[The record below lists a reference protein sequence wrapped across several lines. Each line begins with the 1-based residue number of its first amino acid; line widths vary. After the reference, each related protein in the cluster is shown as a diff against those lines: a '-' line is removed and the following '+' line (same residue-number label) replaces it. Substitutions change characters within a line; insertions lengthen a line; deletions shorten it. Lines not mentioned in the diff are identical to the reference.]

1 MLHFEL
7 MTALVSYWRDHAASR
22 LVIRKV
28 YLRNLHRAIYTSG
41 HILGNRVFAYYVVG
55 VEDELVAVV
64 RVVSN
69 EASHVHCE
77 FRVRLLLL
85 NFDHLIIVDGSN
97 FFHVLVVLQRL
108 FDWWKVE
115 HFVVRAHCVV

>member
-1 MLHFEL
+1 

-28 YLRNLHRAIYTSG
+28 YLRNLHRAIYTSS
-41 HILGNRVFAYYVVG
+41 HILGDRVFAYYVVG

-77 FRVRLLLL
+77 FRVRFLLL